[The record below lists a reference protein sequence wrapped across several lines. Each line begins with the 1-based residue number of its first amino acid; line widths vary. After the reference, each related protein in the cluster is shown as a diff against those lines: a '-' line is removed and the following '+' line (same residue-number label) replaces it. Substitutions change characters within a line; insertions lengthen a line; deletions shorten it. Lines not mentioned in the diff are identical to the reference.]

1 MSITSIDLRRQRQK
15 LLDQAKALVDR
26 AERERREL
34 TAGEKDTF
42 DFLLREA
49 ESVKDMIERIEG
61 PLSDRM
67 ARAFDP
73 RMMVGPVAAP
83 TGQEE
88 PLSLRTLD
96 GREVR
101 ALRPGESLAQNLPD
115 EDRTSDVPAE
125 ALSIG
130 RLVRGLATGNWRGAE
145 AERRAMG
152 VGSDV
157 LGGYLVPP
165 ELSARV
171 IDLARNQARVLQ
183 AGALTVPMGSTELTL
198 ARIEQDPKAGWKAEH
213 AAATVSDMTF
223 GAVKLRART
232 LMGIV
237 KLSIELLEDAPNVDS
252 VVERALAA
260 ALALEMD
267 RAALRGSGQGEEPR
281 GVRFTEGVQ
290 LVPVNG
296 ALTSFDPFSEAAE
309 RIARVNGPT
318 DGLAAIYSPRT
329 WGQLDRLKDNEGRPL
344 APPRS
349 FEQLRRLVTNQVP
362 ENLGDGEDETE
373 IFVADFRQLLW
384 GVRTGLRIEVSRE
397 AADSDSSAFRHGQVW
412 IRAYLRGDVALARPD
427 HFVVLTGIKPS

>member
-1 MSITSIDLRRQRQK
+1 SADPGRIIQVPKSPSWSHFWTLK
-15 LLDQAKALVDR
+15 DR
-26 AERERREL
+26 
-34 TAGEKDTF
+34 G
-42 DFLLREA
+42 
-49 ESVKDMIERIEG
+49 
-61 PLSDRM
+61 
-67 ARAFDP
+67 
-73 RMMVGPVAAP
+73 
-83 TGQEE
+83 
-88 PLSLRTLD
+88 
-96 GREVR
+96 GR
-101 ALRPGESLAQNLPD
+101 PHD
-115 EDRTSDVPAE
+115 D
-125 ALSIG
+125 
-130 RLVRGLATGNWRGAE
+130 
-145 AERRAMG
+145 
-152 VGSDV
+152 
-157 LGGYLVPP
+157 
-165 ELSARV
+165 
-171 IDLARNQARVLQ
+171 
-183 AGALTVPMGSTELTL
+183 
-198 ARIEQDPKAGWKAEH
+198 
-213 AAATVSDMTF
+213 F

-296 ALTSFDPFSEAAE
+296 ALTSFDPFSEAVE

-329 WGQLDRLKDNEGRPL
+329 WGQLDRLKDNEGRAL

-397 AADSDSSAFRHGQVW
+397 AADSDSSAFRPGPPPLPPPPPPHPPPPPP
-412 IRAYLRGDVALARPD
+412 APPPL
-427 HFVVLTGIKPS
+427 

>member
-1 MSITSIDLRRQRQK
+1 MGKEKQPLEDLPFTLK
-15 LLDQAKALVDR
+15 
-26 AERERREL
+26 EL
-34 TAGEKDTF
+34 PSGIYA
-42 DFLLREA
+42 
-49 ESVKDMIERIEG
+49 
-61 PLSDRM
+61 
-67 ARAFDP
+67 
-73 RMMVGPVAAP
+73 
-83 TGQEE
+83 
-88 PLSLRTLD
+88 
-96 GREVR
+96 
-101 ALRPGESLAQNLPD
+101 
-115 EDRTSDVPAE
+115 
-125 ALSIG
+125 
-130 RLVRGLATGNWRGAE
+130 
-145 AERRAMG
+145 
-152 VGSDV
+152 
-157 LGGYLVPP
+157 
-165 ELSARV
+165 
-171 IDLARNQARVLQ
+171 
-183 AGALTVPMGSTELTL
+183 
-198 ARIEQDPKAGWKAEH
+198 
-213 AAATVSDMTF
+213 F

-296 ALTSFDPFSEAAE
+296 ALTSFDPFSEAVE

-344 APPRS
+344 VPPRS

-384 GVRTGLRIEVSRE
+384 GVRNGLRIEVSRE

-427 HFVVLTGIKPS
+427 HFVVLTGVKLS